1 MAKPVQ
7 TTIRQE
13 LFLRELMKTG
23 VAAEAWRRVYKT
35 ASPKNAKVC
44 ASVTL
49 RKPHVRRRYNELLER
64 QMKKS
69 DITIDKILAD
79 YQHALDIAKDQNKA
93 ADIVNAAQAQAK
105 LVGLLRDRV
114 ETGNVGDFQDVN
126 SVADIL
132 EIVGKE
138 IGEEAAMVLAAAFNI
153 PMDTIVDQPVDK
165 QTENKLLIA
174 DPPSDAVN

>member
-23 VAAEAWRRVYKT
+23 VAAEAWRRVYRPKSSVGAKIS
-35 ASPKNAKVC
+35 ASR
-44 ASVTL
+44 TL
-49 RKPHVRRRYNELLER
+49 KKPHVRRRYNELLER

-69 DITIDKILAD
+69 DISVEKVLAD
-79 YQHALDIAKDQNKA
+79 YQHVIDEAKANGKLGEITA
-93 ADIVNAAQAQAK
+93 AATAQAK
-105 LVGLLRDRV
+105 LVGLLRDKV
-114 ETGNVGDFQDVN
+114 EVGSVGDFQDVN

-138 IGEEAAMVLAAAFNI
+138 IGEEAAMVLAAAFDI
-153 PMDTIVDQPVDK
+153 ELPKAEVSDK
-165 QTENKLLIA
+165 QKENKLLIA

>member
-23 VAAEAWRRVYKT
+23 IAAEAWRRIYKPRSKT
-35 ASPKNAKVC
+35 AAQVSAYKALK
-44 ASVTL
+44 
-49 RKPHVRRRYNELLER
+49 KPHIRRRYNELLER
-64 QMKKS
+64 QMKKA
-69 DITIDKILAD
+69 DISIDKILTD
-79 YQHALDIAKDQNKA
+79 YQYALDRAKVQDKPGEMVSA
-93 ADIVNAAQAQAK
+93 ATAQAK

-114 ETGNVGDFQDVN
+114 ETGAVGDFGDVQ

-138 IGEEAAMVLAAAFNI
+138 AGPEAALALANMFGVKPEKATSEADAAILMV
-153 PMDTIVDQPVDK
+153 
-165 QTENKLLIA
+165 
-174 DPPSDAVN
+174 DPPTDSVN